1 MLLPSGNPI
10 ICHKSLCPYNLSS
23 LLINNV
29 LTFSPHDW
37 VDAQKVYR
45 EMRTHYCM
53 LFIFIL
59 SSIVSS
65 FCNLFA
71 SVLVKYVHGDRC
83 RSVQNNGG
91 SLPDITLLT
100 LCYYHRGTRL
110 YAIRVSVPTA

>member
-10 ICHKSLCPYNLSS
+10 ICHKSLCPYSLSS

-53 LFIFIL
+53 FIFIL

-65 FCNLFA
+65 ACLPGDDIFVFFCLLSLFF
-71 SVLVKYVHGDRC
+71 SPTVLFPVGL
-83 RSVQNNGG
+83 G
-91 SLPDITLLT
+91 L
-100 LCYYHRGTRL
+100 
-110 YAIRVSVPTA
+110 VPPIL